1 MDEPVTPAV
10 VAPTTGKYSSWTEPE
25 LPSLDD
31 FALINN
37 KYEHCIVTV
46 YQIVRDL
53 HIKQEVAEI
62 ELIDAS
68 TWNVN
73 EYFIEGVT
81 RISGTKRLMVPL
93 YLDAEIDLVW
103 LIY

>member
-1 MDEPVTPAV
+1 MDEPVTPV
-10 VAPTTGKYSSWTEPE
+10 SVAPSTGKYSSWTEPE
-25 LPSLDD
+25 LSSLDD
-31 FALINN
+31 FASMNS

-62 ELIDAS
+62 QLIDAS
-68 TWNVN
+68 IWNIN
-73 EYFIEGVT
+73 EYFIEGMT
-81 RISGTKRLMVPL
+81 RISGMKRLMVPM

-103 LIY
+103 